1 MLREAEVN
9 IKQRS
14 RAAELRWPLDKL
26 SGFTGY
32 NGYSTVD
39 IFACEWKRLFLFIN
53 LFLALVI
60 NSTTHNFV
68 SSGL

>member
-26 SGFTGY
+26 NTQLDKLQVNQQPHSKVLSFY
-32 NGYSTVD
+32 
-39 IFACEWKRLFLFIN
+39 F
-53 LFLALVI
+53 
-60 NSTTHNFV
+60 
-68 SSGL
+68 

>member
-26 SGFTGY
+26 
-32 NGYSTVD
+32 N
-39 IFACEWKRLFLFIN
+39 
-53 LFLALVI
+53 
-60 NSTTHNFV
+60 THLGILQVNQQPHSKVLSFYF
-68 SSGL
+68 